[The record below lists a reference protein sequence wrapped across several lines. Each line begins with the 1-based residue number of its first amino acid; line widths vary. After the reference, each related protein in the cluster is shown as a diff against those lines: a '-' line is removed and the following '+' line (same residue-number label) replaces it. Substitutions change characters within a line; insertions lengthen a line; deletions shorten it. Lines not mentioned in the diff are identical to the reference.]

1 MVNSFHIPVLTQEI
15 LNYLNLKK
23 GGVYIDCTLG
33 GGGHSKAIL
42 ENIYPQG
49 SLIGIDQD
57 IEAIETA
64 KEELKSYVDKVK
76 LVKGNFKNLEE
87 ILSVLKIETVSGIIF
102 DLGVSFHQLKEKE
115 RGFSFKE
122 DSHLDMRMDLTQEFN
137 ADILINS
144 YSEKDLAEIF
154 EKYGEER
161 FFRRIARLIVT
172 ERKKKAITTTKQL
185 SDLVIRSL
193 PRTKK
198 RHTWRIH
205 PATRVFQAIRIEVN
219 QELKALETGLN
230 QAIRILEDK
239 GRICVIS
246 YHSLEDR
253 IVKHLFKDAEK
264 EGKVQKNYG
273 LKIITKKPIRPSLEE
288 VRDNPKARSAKLRV
302 AEKIIKV
309 KGGKI

>member
-1 MVNSFHIPVLTQEI
+1 MANFFHIPVLTKEI

-42 ENIYPQG
+42 ENIYPYG
-49 SLIGIDQD
+49 LLIGIDQD
-57 IEAIETA
+57 TEAIETVQ
-64 KEELKSYVDKVK
+64 EELKNYIDKVK
-76 LVKGNFKNLEE
+76 LVRGNFKNLEE
-87 ILSVLKIETVSGIIF
+87 ILSDLNIERVSGIIF
-102 DLGVSFHQLKEKE
+102 DLGVSFHQLKEKK

-122 DSHLDMRMDLTQEFN
+122 DSHLDMRMDLTQKFN

-144 YSEKDLAEIF
+144 YSEKNLAEIF

-161 FFRRIARLIVT
+161 FSKRIARIIVT
-172 ERKKKAITTTKQL
+172 ERKKKVIATTKQL
-185 SDLVIRSL
+185 ADLIIKTL
-193 PRTKK
+193 PGAKK
-198 RHTWRIH
+198 RKTWRIH

-219 QELKALETGLN
+219 QELKALEKGLN
-230 QAIRILEDK
+230 QAIRVLEDK

-253 IVKHLFKDAEK
+253 IVKHLFKEAER
-264 EGKVQKNYG
+264 EGKEQKNGG

-302 AEKIIKV
+302 AEKTISV
-309 KGGKI
+309 F

>member
-1 MVNSFHIPVLTQEI
+1 MTNSFHIPVLTKEI

-42 ENIYPQG
+42 EKIYPHG
-49 SLIGIDQD
+49 LLIGIDQD
-57 IEAIETA
+57 IDAIEA
-64 KEELKSYVDKVK
+64 VKEELKSYIDKVK
-76 LVKGNFKNLEE
+76 LVKGNFINLEE
-87 ILSVLKIETVSGIIF
+87 ILSNLKTETVSGIIF

-122 DSHLDMRMDLTQEFN
+122 NSHLDMRMDLTQEFN
-137 ADILINS
+137 ADILINN
-144 YSEKDLAEIF
+144 YSEEDLAEVF

-161 FFRRIARLIVT
+161 FSKRIARLIVI
-172 ERKKKAITTTKQL
+172 ERKKKTITTTKQL

-198 RHTWRIH
+198 RRTWRIH

-219 QELKALETGLN
+219 QELKALKKGLN
-230 QAIRILEDK
+230 QAIRVLEDK
-239 GRICVIS
+239 GRVCVIS

-253 IVKHLFKDAEK
+253 IVKHQFKEVER
-264 EGKVQKNYG
+264 EGKDKGNYG
-273 LKIITKKPIRPSLEE
+273 LKIITKKPISPSSEE
-288 VRDNPKARSAKLRV
+288 VEHNPKARSAKLRV
-302 AEKIIKV
+302 AEKIISV
-309 KGGKI
+309 F

>member
-64 KEELKSYVDKVK
+64 KEELKSYIDKIK
-76 LVKGNFKNLEE
+76 LVKGNFKNLGE
-87 ILSVLKIETVSGIIF
+87 ILLDLKIKIVSGIIF
-102 DLGVSFHQLKEKE
+102 DSGVSFHQLKEKE

-137 ADILINS
+137 ADILLNN
-144 YSEKDLAEIF
+144 YSEKELAEIF

-161 FFRRIARLIVT
+161 FSRRIARLIVT

-205 PATRVFQAIRIEVN
+205 PATRIFQAIRIEVN
-219 QELKALETGLN
+219 QELKALEKGLN
-230 QAIRILEDK
+230 QAIRVLEDK

-253 IVKHLFKDAEK
+253 IVKHLFKEVER
-264 EGKVQKNYG
+264 EGKGQGDYG

-309 KGGKI
+309 KGR

>member
-1 MVNSFHIPVLTQEI
+1 LHFRRWRALRSYF
-15 LNYLNLKK
+15 
-23 GGVYIDCTLG
+23 GYI
-33 GGGHSKAIL
+33 
-42 ENIYPQG
+42 
-49 SLIGIDQD
+49 
-57 IEAIETA
+57 
-64 KEELKSYVDKVK
+64 DKVK

-87 ILSVLKIETVSGIIF
+87 ILSGLKIDTVSGVIF
-102 DLGVSFHQLKEKE
+102 DLGVSFHQLKKKE

-137 ADILINS
+137 ADILVNS
-144 YSEKDLAEIF
+144 YSEKDLSEIF

-161 FFRRIARLIVT
+161 FSRRIARLIVI

-185 SDLVIRSL
+185 ADLAIRSL

-198 RHTWRIH
+198 KHTWRIH
-205 PATRVFQAIRIEVN
+205 PATRIFQAIRIEVN

-253 IVKHLFKDAEK
+253 IVKHLFKEAEK
-264 EGKVQKNYG
+264 EGKAQKNYG

-302 AEKIIKV
+302 AERIIL
-309 KGGKI
+309 

>member
-1 MVNSFHIPVLTQEI
+1 MANSFHLPVLTKEI
-15 LNYLNLKK
+15 LNYLSLKK

-42 ENIYPQG
+42 EKIYPHG
-49 SLIGIDQD
+49 LLIGIDQD

-64 KEELKSYVDKVK
+64 KEELKSYIDKVK

-87 ILSVLKIETVSGIIF
+87 ILSDLKTETVSGIIF

-122 DSHLDMRMDLTQEFN
+122 DSHLDMRMDLNQEFN

-161 FFRRIARLIVT
+161 FSKRIARLIVI
-172 ERKKKAITTTKQL
+172 ERKKKTFTTTKQL
-185 SDLVIRSL
+185 ADLIIKTL

-219 QELKALETGLN
+219 QELKALEKGLN
-230 QAIRILEDK
+230 QAIRVLEDK

-253 IVKHLFKDAEK
+253 IVKHLFKEAER
-264 EGKVQKNYG
+264 EGKEQKNYG
-273 LKIITKKPIRPSLEE
+273 LKIVTKKPIRPSLEE

-302 AEKIIKV
+302 AEKTISV
-309 KGGKI
+309 F

>member
-1 MVNSFHIPVLTQEI
+1 MVSFFHTPVLTKEI
-15 LNYLNLKK
+15 LNYLDFKK

-42 ENIYPQG
+42 ESIYPHG
-49 SLIGIDQD
+49 TLIGIDQD
-57 IEAIETA
+57 TEAIETV
-64 KEELKSYVDKVK
+64 KEELKSYIDKIK
-76 LVKGNFKNLEE
+76 LVKGNFKNLKG
-87 ILSVLKIETVSGIIF
+87 ILSDLKIETVSGIIF
-102 DLGVSFHQLKEKE
+102 DLGVSFHQLKEKK
-115 RGFSFKE
+115 RGFSFRE
-122 DSHLDMRMDLTQEFN
+122 DSHLDMRMDLTQKFN

-144 YSEKDLAEIF
+144 YSEKNLAELF

-161 FFRRIARLIVT
+161 FSKRIARLIVT

-185 SDLVIRSL
+185 ADLIIKTL

-219 QELKALETGLN
+219 QELKALEKGLN
-230 QAIRILEDK
+230 QAIRVLEDK

-253 IVKHLFKDAEK
+253 IVKNIFKEVER
-264 EGKVQKNYG
+264 EGKEQKNYG

-288 VRDNPKARSAKLRV
+288 IRDNPKARSSKLRV
-302 AEKIIKV
+302 AEKIMFTTI
-309 KGGKI
+309 

>member
-1 MVNSFHIPVLTQEI
+1 MASFFHSPVLTKEI
-15 LNYLNLKK
+15 LKYLDFKK

-42 ENIYPQG
+42 ENIYPHG
-49 SLIGIDQD
+49 LLIGIDQD
-57 IEAIETA
+57 IEAIEIA
-64 KEELKSYVDKVK
+64 KEELKSCIDKVK
-76 LVKGNFKNLEE
+76 LVKGNFKNLAK
-87 ILSVLKIETVSGIIF
+87 ILSDLKIETVSGIVF

-122 DSHLDMRMDLTQEFN
+122 DSHLDMRMDLTQKFN
-137 ADILINS
+137 ADTLINS

-161 FFRRIARLIVT
+161 FSKRIARLIVA
-172 ERKKKAITTTKQL
+172 ERKKKAISTTKQL
-185 SDLVIRSL
+185 SDLIIRSL

-219 QELKALETGLN
+219 QELEALRMGLN
-230 QAIRILEDK
+230 QAIRVLEDK

-253 IVKHLFKDAEK
+253 IVKHLFKEVER
-264 EGKVQKNYG
+264 EGKEQKNYG
-273 LKIITKKPIRPSLEE
+273 LKIVTKKPVRPSSEE
-288 VRDNPKARSAKLRV
+288 VRNNPKARSAKLRV
-302 AEKIIKV
+302 AEKIISV
-309 KGGKI
+309 F

>member
-1 MVNSFHIPVLTQEI
+1 MASFFHSPVLTKEI
-15 LNYLNLKK
+15 LKYLDFKK

-42 ENIYPQG
+42 ENIYPHG
-49 SLIGIDQD
+49 LLIGIDQD
-57 IEAIETA
+57 IEAIEIA
-64 KEELKSYVDKVK
+64 KEELKSCIDKVK
-76 LVKGNFKNLEE
+76 LVKGNFKNLAK
-87 ILSVLKIETVSGIIF
+87 ILSNLKIETVSGIVF

-122 DSHLDMRMDLTQEFN
+122 DSHLDMRMNLTQKFN
-137 ADILINS
+137 ADTLINS

-161 FFRRIARLIVT
+161 FSKRIARLIVA
-172 ERKKKAITTTKQL
+172 ERKKKAISTTKQL
-185 SDLVIRSL
+185 SDLIIRSL

-219 QELKALETGLN
+219 QELEALRMGLN
-230 QAIRILEDK
+230 QAIRVLEDK

-253 IVKHLFKDAEK
+253 IVKHLFKEVER
-264 EGKVQKNYG
+264 EGKEQKNYG
-273 LKIITKKPIRPSLEE
+273 LKIVTKKPVRPSSEE
-288 VRDNPKARSAKLRV
+288 VRNNPKARSAKLRV
-302 AEKIIKV
+302 AEKIISV
-309 KGGKI
+309 F

>member
-1 MVNSFHIPVLTQEI
+1 MTNSFHIPVLTKEI
-15 LNYLNLKK
+15 ISYLDLKK

-42 ENIYPQG
+42 EKIYPQG
-49 SLIGIDQD
+49 LLIGIDQD

-64 KEELKSYVDKVK
+64 KEELKSYIDNIK
-76 LVKGNFKNLEE
+76 LVKGNFKNLEG
-87 ILSVLKIETVSGIIF
+87 ILTDLKIKTVSGIIF

-122 DSHLDMRMDLTQEFN
+122 ESHLDMRMDLTQEFN
-137 ADILINS
+137 ADTLINS

-161 FFRRIARLIVT
+161 FSKRIARLIIT
-172 ERKKKAITTTKQL
+172 ERKKKAIATTKQL

-219 QELKALETGLN
+219 QELKALEKGLN
-230 QAIRILEDK
+230 QAIRVLENK
-239 GRICVIS
+239 GKMCVIS

-253 IVKHLFKDAEK
+253 IVKHLFKEV
-264 EGKVQKNYG
+264 ERVGKDQGDYG
-273 LKIITKKPIRPSLEE
+273 LKIITKKPIRPSSEE
-288 VRDNPKARSAKLRV
+288 IRENPKARSAKLRV
-302 AEKIIKV
+302 AEKIIRI
-309 KGGKI
+309 KGR

>member
-33 GGGHSKAIL
+33 GGGHSEAIL
-42 ENIYPQG
+42 ENIYPHG
-49 SLIGIDQD
+49 FLIGIDQD

-64 KEELKSYVDKVK
+64 KEELKSYIDKVK
-76 LVKGNFKNLEE
+76 LVKDNFKNLEG
-87 ILSVLKIETVSGIIF
+87 ILSGLKIETVSGIIF
-102 DLGVSFHQLKEKE
+102 DHQLKKKE

-122 DSHLDMRMDLTQEFN
+122 ESHLDMRMDLTQEFN
-137 ADILINS
+137 ADILLNN

-161 FFRRIARLIVT
+161 FSRRIARLIVT

-185 SDLVIRSL
+185 ADLVIRSL

-205 PATRVFQAIRIEVN
+205 PATRIFQAIRIEVN
-219 QELKALETGLN
+219 QELKALEKGLN
-230 QAIRILEDK
+230 QAIRVLEDK

-253 IVKHLFKDAEK
+253 IVKHLFKEV
-264 EGKVQKNYG
+264 ERVGKDQGDYG
-273 LKIITKKPIRPSLEE
+273 LKIITKKPIRPSSEE
-288 VRDNPKARSAKLRV
+288 IRENPKARSAKLRV

-309 KGGKI
+309 KGR

>member
-1 MVNSFHIPVLTQEI
+1 MANSFHIPVLTKEI

-42 ENIYPQG
+42 EKIYPHG
-49 SLIGIDQD
+49 LLIGIDQD

-64 KEELKSYVDKVK
+64 KEELKGYIDKVE

-87 ILSVLKIETVSGIIF
+87 ILSDLKTKTVSGIIF
-102 DLGVSFHQLKEKE
+102 DLGVSFHQLQAKE

-122 DSHLDMRMDLTQEFN
+122 DSHLDMRMDLNQEFN

-161 FFRRIARLIVT
+161 FSKRIVRLIAI
-172 ERKKKAITTTKQL
+172 ERKKKTITTTKQL
-185 SDLVIRSL
+185 ADLVIRSL

-219 QELKALETGLN
+219 QELKALEKGLN
-230 QAIRILEDK
+230 QAIRVLEDK

-253 IVKHLFKDAEK
+253 IVKHLFKEAER
-264 EGKVQKNYG
+264 EGKEQKNYG
-273 LKIITKKPIRPSLEE
+273 LKIVTKKPIRPSLEE
-288 VRDNPKARSAKLRV
+288 VRDNLKARSAKLRV
-302 AEKIIKV
+302 AEKTISV
-309 KGGKI
+309 F

>member
-1 MVNSFHIPVLTQEI
+1 MINYFHIPVLTKEI

-42 ENIYPQG
+42 EKIYPQG
-49 SLIGIDQD
+49 LLIGIDQD

-64 KEELKSYVDKVK
+64 KEELKNYIDKIK
-76 LVKGNFKNLEE
+76 LVKGNFKNLEG
-87 ILSVLKIETVSGIIF
+87 ILSDLKIKTVSGIIF

-161 FFRRIARLIVT
+161 FSKRIARLIIT

-219 QELKALETGLN
+219 QELKALEKGLN
-230 QAIRILEDK
+230 QAIRVLEDK

-253 IVKHLFKDAEK
+253 IVKHLFKEVER
-264 EGKVQKNYG
+264 EGKDQGDYG
-273 LKIITKKPIRPSLEE
+273 LKIITKKPIRPSSEE
-288 VRDNPKARSAKLRV
+288 VRENPKARSAKLRV

-309 KGGKI
+309 KGR

>member
-1 MVNSFHIPVLTQEI
+1 M
-15 LNYLNLKK
+15 
-23 GGVYIDCTLG
+23 
-33 GGGHSKAIL
+33 

-64 KEELKSYVDKVK
+64 KEELKRYVDKVK

-137 ADILINS
+137 ADILLNS

-205 PATRVFQAIRIEVN
+205 PATRIFQAIRIEVN

-230 QAIRILEDK
+230 QAIRALEDK

-253 IVKHLFKDAEK
+253 IVKHLFKEVER
-264 EGKVQKNYG
+264 EGKGQGDYG
-273 LKIITKKPIRPSLEE
+273 LKIITKKPIRPSSEE
-288 VRDNPKARSAKLRV
+288 IRENPKARSAKLRV

-309 KGGKI
+309 KGR

>member
-1 MVNSFHIPVLTQEI
+1 MASFFHSPVLTKEI
-15 LNYLNLKK
+15 LNYLDFKK

-42 ENIYPQG
+42 ENIYPHCL
-49 SLIGIDQD
+49 LIGIDQD
-57 IEAIETA
+57 IEAIEIA
-64 KEELKSYVDKVK
+64 KEELKIYIDKVK
-76 LVKGNFKNLEE
+76 LVKGNFKNLEG
-87 ILSVLKIETVSGIIF
+87 ILSDLKIETVSGIIF

-122 DSHLDMRMDLTQEFN
+122 DSRLDMRMDLTLKFN

-161 FFRRIARLIVT
+161 FSKRIARLIVI

-185 SDLVIRSL
+185 ADLIIRSL

-219 QELKALETGLN
+219 QELKSLKKGLN
-230 QAIRILEDK
+230 QAIRVLEDK

-253 IVKHLFKDAEK
+253 IVKHLFKEVER
-264 EGKVQKNYG
+264 EGKEQRDYG
-273 LKIITKKPIRPSLEE
+273 LKIITKKPIRPSSEE

-302 AEKIIKV
+302 AEKIMFTTI
-309 KGGKI
+309 

>member
-1 MVNSFHIPVLTQEI
+1 MASFFHSPVLTKEI
-15 LNYLNLKK
+15 LNYLDFKK

-42 ENIYPQG
+42 ENIYPHCL
-49 SLIGIDQD
+49 LIGIDQD
-57 IEAIETA
+57 IEAIEIA
-64 KEELKSYVDKVK
+64 KEELKIYIDKVK
-76 LVKGNFKNLEE
+76 LVKGNFKNLEG
-87 ILSVLKIETVSGIIF
+87 ILSDLKIETVSGIIF

-122 DSHLDMRMDLTQEFN
+122 DSRLDMRMDLTQKFN

-161 FFRRIARLIVT
+161 FSKRIARLIVI

-185 SDLVIRSL
+185 ADLIIRSL

-219 QELKALETGLN
+219 QELKSLKKGLN
-230 QAIRILEDK
+230 QAIRVLEDK

-253 IVKHLFKDAEK
+253 IVKHLFKEVER
-264 EGKVQKNYG
+264 EGKEQRDYG
-273 LKIITKKPIRPSLEE
+273 LKIITKKPIRPSSEE

-302 AEKIIKV
+302 AEKIMFTTI
-309 KGGKI
+309 

>member
-1 MVNSFHIPVLTQEI
+1 MANSFHIPVLTKEI

-23 GGVYIDCTLG
+23 GGVYIDCTVG

-42 ENIYPQG
+42 EKIYPHG
-49 SLIGIDQD
+49 LLIGIDQD
-57 IEAIETA
+57 IEAINTA
-64 KEELKSYVDKVK
+64 KEELKTYLDKVT
-76 LVKGNFKNLEE
+76 LIKGNFKNLEK
-87 ILSVLKIETVSGIIF
+87 ILSDIKIKTVSGIIF

-122 DSHLDMRMDLTQEFN
+122 DSHLDMRMDLNQEFN
-137 ADILINS
+137 AYILINS
-144 YSEKDLAEIF
+144 YSENDLVEIF

-161 FFRRIARLIVT
+161 FSKRIARLIT
-172 ERKKKAITTTKQL
+172 IERKKERINTTKQL
-185 SDLVIRSL
+185 ADLVIRSL

-219 QELKALETGLN
+219 QELKALEKGLS
-230 QAIRILEDK
+230 QAIRVLEDK

-253 IVKHLFKDAEK
+253 IVKHQFKEIER
-264 EGKVQKNYG
+264 EGKDKGNYG
-273 LKIITKKPIRPSLEE
+273 LKIITKKPISPSSEE
-288 VRDNPKARSAKLRV
+288 VEGNPKARSAKLRV
-302 AEKIIKV
+302 AEKIISV
-309 KGGKI
+309 S

>member
-1 MVNSFHIPVLTQEI
+1 MANSFHIPVLTKEI
-15 LNYLNLKK
+15 LNYLNFKK

-42 ENIYPQG
+42 ESIYPHG
-49 SLIGIDQD
+49 LLIGIDQD

-64 KEELKSYVDKVK
+64 KEELKSYIDKVK

-87 ILSVLKIETVSGIIF
+87 ILSDLKTETVSGIIF
-102 DLGVSFHQLKEKE
+102 DLGVSFHQLKAKE

-122 DSHLDMRMDLTQEFN
+122 DSHLDMRMDLNQEFN

-161 FFRRIARLIVT
+161 FSKRIARLIAI
-172 ERKKKAITTTKQL
+172 ERKKKTITTTKQL
-185 SDLVIRSL
+185 ADLVIRSL

-219 QELKALETGLN
+219 QELKALEKGLN
-230 QAIRILEDK
+230 QAIRVLEDK

-253 IVKHLFKDAEK
+253 IVKHLFKEAER
-264 EGKVQKNYG
+264 EGKEQKNYG
-273 LKIITKKPIRPSLEE
+273 LKIVTKKPIKPSLEE
-288 VRDNPKARSAKLRV
+288 LRDNPKARSAKLRV
-302 AEKIIKV
+302 AEKIMLTTV
-309 KGGKI
+309 

>member
-1 MVNSFHIPVLTQEI
+1 MANSFHIPVLTKEI

-42 ENIYPQG
+42 EKIYPHG
-49 SLIGIDQD
+49 LLIGIDQD

-64 KEELKSYVDKVK
+64 KEELRGYIDKVE

-87 ILSVLKIETVSGIIF
+87 ILSDLKTKTVSGIIF
-102 DLGVSFHQLKEKE
+102 DLGVSFHQLQAKE

-122 DSHLDMRMDLTQEFN
+122 DSHLDMRMDLNQEFN

-161 FFRRIARLIVT
+161 FSKRIIRLIAI
-172 ERKKKAITTTKQL
+172 ERKKKTITTTKQL
-185 SDLVIRSL
+185 ADLVIRSL

-219 QELKALETGLN
+219 QELKALEKGLN
-230 QAIRILEDK
+230 QAIRVLEDK

-253 IVKHLFKDAEK
+253 IVKHLFKEAER
-264 EGKVQKNYG
+264 EGKEQKNYG
-273 LKIITKKPIRPSLEE
+273 LKIVTKKPIRPSLEE
-288 VRDNPKARSAKLRV
+288 VRDNLKARSAKLRV
-302 AEKIIKV
+302 AEKTISV
-309 KGGKI
+309 F

>member
-1 MVNSFHIPVLTQEI
+1 MANSFHIPVLTKEI

-42 ENIYPQG
+42 ENIYPHG
-49 SLIGIDQD
+49 LLIGIDQD
-57 IEAIETA
+57 TEAIETV
-64 KEELKSYVDKVK
+64 KEELKSYIDKVK
-76 LVKGNFKNLEE
+76 LVKGNFKNLEK
-87 ILSVLKIETVSGIIF
+87 ILSELKIETVSGIIF

-122 DSHLDMRMDLTQEFN
+122 DSHLDMRMDLNQEFN

-144 YSEKDLAEIF
+144 YSEKDLTEIF

-161 FFRRIARLIVT
+161 FSKRIAHLITT
-172 ERKKKAITTTKQL
+172 ERKKKTITTTKQL
-185 SDLVIRSL
+185 ADLVIRSL

-219 QELKALETGLN
+219 QELKALEKGLN
-230 QAIRILEDK
+230 QAIRVLEDK

-253 IVKHLFKDAEK
+253 IVKHLFKESER
-264 EGKVQKNYG
+264 EGREQKNYG
-273 LKIITKKPIRPSLEE
+273 LKIVTKKPIRPSSEE

-302 AEKIIKV
+302 AEKTISV
-309 KGGKI
+309 F

>member
-49 SLIGIDQD
+49 SLVGIDQD
-57 IEAIETA
+57 KEAIETA
-64 KEELKSYVDKVK
+64 KEELKSYIDKVK
-76 LVKGNFKNLEE
+76 LIKGNFKNLDG
-87 ILSVLKIETVSGIIF
+87 ILSDLKIKTISGIVF
-102 DLGVSFHQLKEKE
+102 DLGVSSHQLKKKE
-115 RGFSFKE
+115 RGFSFQE
-122 DSHLDMRMDLTQEFN
+122 DSYLDMRMDLTQEFK
-137 ADILINS
+137 ADILLNS

-161 FFRRIARLIVT
+161 FSRRIARLIVT
-172 ERKKKAITTTKQL
+172 ERKKKAITTTKEL
-185 SDLVIRSL
+185 TDLIIRSL

-198 RHTWRIH
+198 RLTWRIH

-219 QELKALETGLN
+219 QELKALEKGLN
-230 QAIRILEDK
+230 QAIRALEDK

-253 IVKHLFKDAEK
+253 IVKHLFKEVER
-264 EGKVQKNYG
+264 EGKGQGDYG
-273 LKIITKKPIRPSLEE
+273 LKIITKKPIRPSSEE
-288 VRDNPKARSAKLRV
+288 IRENPKARSAKLRV

-309 KGGKI
+309 KGR